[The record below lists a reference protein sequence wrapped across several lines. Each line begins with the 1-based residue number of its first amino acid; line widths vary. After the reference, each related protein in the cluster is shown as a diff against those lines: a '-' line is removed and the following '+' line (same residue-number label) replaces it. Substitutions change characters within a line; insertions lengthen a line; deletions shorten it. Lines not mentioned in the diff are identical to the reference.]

1 MRLRPHDN
9 ARWCLRL
16 PFSTT
21 RPRRGTRRK
30 QREEA
35 PRSMARPGAPESALA
50 MALRR
55 PTGGPPRWGEAVRLL
70 VRRWPG
76 RISIGNSVG
85 VAGVQAL
92 VRCLASIG
100 ERASARPPPR
110 RCASRAVRP
119 AVRPGDP
126 GPAGA
131 GGDRGVA
138 AVGPPRTPNV
148 PAWSGGVGEAHPQG
162 GVGAAASGST
172 SKICCRRTAHRRV
185 ASVGATRGAGMIM
198 GGASTAA
205 GSACRRIPRGRLA
218 YQP

>member
-1 MRLRPHDN
+1 MVPSAPLFDHPAKAWD
-9 ARWCLRL
+9 A
-16 PFSTT
+16 SQAT
-21 RPRRGTRRK
+21 RGGAAFDGQTRRPGVGAGDGP
-30 QREEA
+30 EETDWGAAALGRSSA
-35 PRSMARPGAPESALA
+35 PAGETMARPHFDRKLN
-50 MALRR
+50 R
-55 PTGGPPRWGEAVRLL
+55 GGW
-70 VRRWPG
+70 
-76 RISIGNSVG
+76 SIGS
-85 VAGVQAL
+85 
-92 VRCLASIG
+92 VRCLASSG

-119 AVRPGDP
+119 AVRTGDP

-185 ASVGATRGAGMIM
+185 ASVGATRGAGMII